1 MLRGSS
7 HNCKVIGDC
16 VRFPSTS
23 AERDDLKEGL
33 FRVGGFPCAIGFI
46 DGTHVRITAP
56 HENEPD
62 FMNRK
67 GFHSIKMSRQSAT
80 IEVSKYV

>member
-1 MLRGSS
+1 
-7 HNCKVIGDC
+7 
-16 VRFPSTS
+16 
-23 AERDDLKEGL
+23 DLKEGL

-62 FMNRK
+62 FVNRK
-67 GFHSIKMSRQSAT
+67 GFHSIKISRQSAT
-80 IEVSKYV
+80 IEECLLMLWLDSLVQLMIAIFYLDISHRG